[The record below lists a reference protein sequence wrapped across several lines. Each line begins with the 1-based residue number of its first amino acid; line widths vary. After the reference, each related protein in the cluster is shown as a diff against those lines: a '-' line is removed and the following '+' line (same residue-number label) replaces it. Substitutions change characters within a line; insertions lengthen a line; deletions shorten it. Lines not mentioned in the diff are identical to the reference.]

1 MKFPQI
7 LTRDARASLA
17 DELASLPSGIAAR
30 LRGAT
35 KSELHQHRELK
46 RVLSNKEFW
55 SYTDERPGKWADRWF
70 FKNCEFDTT
79 SISEHPDDEI
89 SLLIRESFDRERKA
103 MERLRTK
110 FEGIDTPERKREPIP
125 ENVRI
130 FVWQRDGGKCV
141 SCGSRE
147 NLEFDHIIPFSKGGS
162 PTERNIQL
170 LCRSCNAAKGST
182 I

>member
-1 MKFPQI
+1 MKLPKI
-7 LTRDARASLA
+7 LTRDARETLA
-17 DELASLPSGIAAR
+17 EELAALPAGVAAR

-46 RVLSNKEFW
+46 LILANKEFW
-55 SYTDERPGKWADRWF
+55 NYTEQRPGKWASRWF
-70 FKNCEFDTT
+70 FKNCEFETT
-79 SISEHPDDEI
+79 SIINHPDDEI

-110 FEGIDTPERKREPIP
+110 FEGIDAPERRRDPIP

-141 SCGSRE
+141 TCGTRE

-162 PTERNIQL
+162 ATERNIQL
-170 LCRSCNAAKGST
+170 LCRSCNSAKGAH

>member
-1 MKFPQI
+1 MKLPKI
-7 LTRDARASLA
+7 LTRDARSTLA
-17 DELASLPSGIAAR
+17 DELAALPAGVAAR

-35 KSELHQHRELK
+35 KLDLHQHRELK
-46 RVLSNKEFW
+46 LILANREFW
-55 SYTDERPGKWADRWF
+55 AYTDQRPGKWASRWF

-79 SISEHPDDEI
+79 SLNHSDDEI
-89 SLLIRESFDRERKA
+89 SLLIRESLDRERKA

-110 FEGIDTPERKREPIP
+110 FEGIDAPERRRDPIP

-141 SCGSRE
+141 TCGVRE
-147 NLEFDHIIPFSKGGS
+147 NLEFDHIIPHSKGGS
-162 PTERNIQL
+162 ATERNIQL
-170 LCRSCNAAKGST
+170 LCRTCNASKGAQ